1 MHKAKTNAL
10 CELVDQLLSSPNK
23 CEHYKRCASQ
33 GMEGYTPKWSVVPIE
48 FHVCD
53 VFRRLS
59 LYDCSHNAFY
69 KDVSLVIDVSCDVD
83 RAAAETDGDISISW
97 GWRGN

>member
-10 CELVDQLLSSPNK
+10 CELVDQLSSPNK
-23 CEHYKRCASQ
+23 CEQTMCHSRD
-33 GMEGYTPKWSVVPIE
+33 GGYTPKWSVVPFE
-48 FHVCD
+48 FHVWD